1 VQPERYSGVVEVV
14 RVNDA
19 NAALELVSEPLRASG
34 AEGEVAFGILRRL
47 TGEPHAWGAEV
58 DLLVGRRDGE
68 PAVLVTMTGVL
79 PALFVGFTATEEIGF
94 RDLAAAMLASGR
106 RPPGVNGA
114 RRVSEPFARAFCEI
128 AGARAEVRRDVR
140 AFELVAVRP
149 PPSPPGRFRMATA
162 ADGDVLELWLV
173 AFGAD
178 IDEPTAS
185 ADAARVVTRTTR
197 ANDLA
202 VWEHDGA
209 LVSMAVVTRRTPW
222 SSSIGLVYT
231 PPELRRRG
239 YASAVVAALSQ
250 RELDAGQRWC
260 SLLADLANPTSNR
273 IYAAI
278 GYEPRCDLRHIALIW

>member
-1 VQPERYSGVVEVV
+1 MRCD
-14 RVNDA
+14 DA
-19 NAALELVSEPLRASG
+19 KDALELVGEPLRVSG

-58 DLLVGRRDGE
+58 DLLVGMRSGA
-68 PAVLVTMTGVL
+68 PAVLVTMTGLL
-79 PALFVGFTATEEIGF
+79 PALVVGFTDADDIGF
-94 RDLAAAMLASGR
+94 GDLAAVILAGGR

-114 RRVSEPFARAFCEI
+114 RRVSEPFARAFCEG

-140 AFELVAVRP
+140 AFELRAVRP
-149 PPSPPGRFRMATA
+149 PPAPPGRFRTATA
-162 ADGDVLELWLV
+162 ADAGVLEPWLV

-178 IDEPTAS
+178 IDEPTTA
-185 ADAARVVTRTTR
+185 AEAARGVARTTG

-202 VWEHDGA
+202 VWELDGA

-231 PPELRRRG
+231 PPGLRRRG
-239 YASAVVAALSQ
+239 FASAVVAALSQ

>member
-1 VQPERYSGVVEVV
+1 
-14 RVNDA
+14 
-19 NAALELVSEPLRASG
+19 
-34 AEGEVAFGILRRL
+34 
-47 TGEPHAWGAEV
+47 
-58 DLLVGRRDGE
+58 
-68 PAVLVTMTGVL
+68 MTGAL
-79 PALFVGFTATEEIGF
+79 PALVVGFTATEEIGF

-149 PPSPPGRFRMATA
+149 PPAPPGRFRMATA
-162 ADGDVLELWLV
+162 ADGDVLEPWLV

-185 ADAARVVTRTTR
+185 ADAARVVARTTR

>member
-1 VQPERYSGVVEVV
+1 MVEVV
-14 RVNDA
+14 RCDHA
-19 NAALELVSEPLRASG
+19 KDALELVSEPLRASG

-58 DLLVGRRDGE
+58 DLLVGMRDRD
-68 PAVLVTMTGVL
+68 PVVLVMMTGAL
-79 PALFVGFTATEEIGF
+79 PALVVGFTAAEEIGF
-94 RDLAAAMLASGR
+94 GDLAAVMLASGR

-114 RRVSEPFARAFCEI
+114 RRVSEPFARAFCEG

-149 PPSPPGRFRMATA
+149 PPAPPGHFRTATA
-162 ADGDVLELWLV
+162 ADAGVLEPWLV

-178 IDEPTAS
+178 IDEPTTS
-185 ADAARVVTRTTR
+185 ADAARVVARTTR

-231 PPELRRRG
+231 PPGRRRHG

-250 RELDAGQRWC
+250 RELDAGRRWC